1 MADLTATIGLNT
13 DELKKGMA
21 EAGKTVEKGFS
32 NTQLAKGIGGIGQI
46 MSGNI
51 GAGVG
56 AMFGPVGEAVGGV
69 FDIIIGKVKEL
80 AEYAKELRTIRLAT
94 GATYQ
99 EIESAN
105 AVGKATG
112 VSPQAIASSMVEFR
126 KRAAEASIKGS
137 EMNNALYKMG
147 IGMDKVKDGTIGYWD
162 VVRSLSAA
170 HKAGT
175 DDATLEYYAQ
185 TLLGSSF
192 KEMLPIIRM
201 GSTNVKLYNESIY
214 QNSTEA
220 VDAMARFGDAFD
232 RWVTNLK
239 NGSLELLGSYFK
251 YREETDRQY
260 YGIMAE
266 GQIIT
271 SRANNRNRNEMEAG
285 WAIEDSAKE
294 FFKKI
299 GPGFSDEERKGFAI
313 KATKDMVGV
322 TDKEKEL
329 FIKSFNDLLEK
340 PGNKLNPFGLAPA
353 GGVSSMQSMGG
364 GDLFGAIAFSPL
376 DAIKD
381 NTERTA
387 SSLEAMMEMET
398 GMGPSKTDI
407 NLQ

>member
-1 MADLTATIGLNT
+1 MADLTATLGLNT

-21 EAGKTVEKGFS
+21 DAGKTVEKGFS

-147 IGMDKVKDGTIGYWD
+147 IGMDTVKDGTIGYWD

-214 QNSTEA
+214 KNSTEA

-239 NGSLELLGSYFK
+239 NGSLELLGGIIQFAEARRIGK
-251 YREETDRQY
+251 LEEET
-260 YGIMAE
+260 
-266 GQIIT
+266 
-271 SRANNRNRNEMEAG
+271 SRYMNFMRSEADSGKNFKPDSKEAANFLL
-285 WAIEDSAKE
+285 KE
-294 FFKKI
+294 I
-299 GPGFSDEERKGFAI
+299 GPGFTDEQRMGFATDAAKNI
-313 KATKDMVGV
+313 KNESDRKMFMD
-322 TDKEKEL
+322 
-329 FIKSFNDLLEK
+329 SFSKLLEQ

-353 GGVSSMQSMGG
+353 GGVSSMQASGG

>member
-1 MADLTATIGLNT
+1 MADLTATLGLNT

-21 EAGKTVEKGFS
+21 DAGKTVEKGFS

-147 IGMDKVKDGTIGYWD
+147 IGMDTVKDGTIGYWD

-214 QNSTEA
+214 KNSTEA
-220 VDAMARFGDAFD
+220 VDAMARFGDSFD

-239 NGSLELLGSYFK
+239 NGSLELLGGIIQFAEARRIGK
-251 YREETDRQY
+251 LEEET
-260 YGIMAE
+260 
-266 GQIIT
+266 
-271 SRANNRNRNEMEAG
+271 SRYMNFMRSEADSGKNFKPDSKEAANFLL
-285 WAIEDSAKE
+285 KE
-294 FFKKI
+294 I
-299 GPGFSDEERKGFAI
+299 GPGFTDEQRMGFATDAAKNI
-313 KATKDMVGV
+313 KNESDRKMFMD
-322 TDKEKEL
+322 
-329 FIKSFNDLLEK
+329 SFSKLLEQ

-387 SSLEAMMEMET
+387 SSLEAMIEMET

>member
-1 MADLTATIGLNT
+1 MADLTATLGLNT

-21 EAGKTVEKGFS
+21 DAGKTVEKGFS

-147 IGMDKVKDGTIGYWD
+147 IGMDKVKDGTVGYWD

-214 QNSTEA
+214 KNSTEA
-220 VDAMARFGDAFD
+220 VDAMARFGDSFD

-239 NGSLELLGSYFK
+239 NGSLELLGGIIQFAEARRIGK
-251 YREETDRQY
+251 LEEET
-260 YGIMAE
+260 
-266 GQIIT
+266 
-271 SRANNRNRNEMEAG
+271 SRYMNFMRSEADSGKNFKPDSKEAANFLL
-285 WAIEDSAKE
+285 KE
-294 FFKKI
+294 I
-299 GPGFSDEERKGFAI
+299 GPGFTDEQRMGFATDAAKNI
-313 KATKDMVGV
+313 KNESDRKMFMD
-322 TDKEKEL
+322 
-329 FIKSFNDLLEK
+329 SFSKLLEQ

-387 SSLEAMMEMET
+387 SSLEAMIEMET

>member
-1 MADLTATIGLNT
+1 MADLTATLGLNT

-21 EAGKTVEKGFS
+21 DAGKTVEKGFS

-112 VSPQAIASSMVEFR
+112 VSPQAIANSMVEFR

-147 IGMDKVKDGTIGYWD
+147 IGMDKVKDGTVGYWD

-214 QNSTEA
+214 KNSTEA
-220 VDAMARFGDAFD
+220 VDAMARFGDSFD

-239 NGSLELLGSYFK
+239 NGSLELLGGIIQFAEARRIGK
-251 YREETDRQY
+251 LEEET
-260 YGIMAE
+260 
-266 GQIIT
+266 
-271 SRANNRNRNEMEAG
+271 SRYMNFMRSEADSGKNFKPDSKEAANFLL
-285 WAIEDSAKE
+285 KE
-294 FFKKI
+294 I
-299 GPGFSDEERKGFAI
+299 GPGFTDEQRMGFATDAAKNI
-313 KATKDMVGV
+313 KNESDRKMFMD
-322 TDKEKEL
+322 
-329 FIKSFNDLLEK
+329 SFSKLLEQ

-353 GGVSSMQSMGG
+353 GGVSSMQASGG